1 MAIREYSLMKYAGLA
16 GQFFISI
23 LFTLLLGKKIDY
35 WINSSSPLFVW
46 LLPLLVIIASLVK
59 LVIET
64 NKRKK

>member
-1 MAIREYSLMKYAGLA
+1 MKYAGFA

-23 LFTLLLGKKIDY
+23 LLMLLLGKKIDF
-35 WINSSSPLFVW
+35 WMSLSIPLFVW

>member
-1 MAIREYSLMKYAGLA
+1 MDLPSNNLMKYAGLA

-23 LFTLLLGKKIDY
+23 LLMLFLGKKIDS
-35 WINSSSPLFVW
+35 WMSLSVPLFVW